1 MNVTQVI
8 ELEQTYVVYLEC
20 VPKNTCGM
28 LGQFEALLS
37 QSQVD
42 GTSLYCKYP
51 L

>member
-1 MNVTQVI
+1 MI

-20 VPKNTCGM
+20 APKNTSGL
-28 LGQFEALLS
+28 LGQSEALLS

-42 GTSLYCKYP
+42 GTFLHCKYP